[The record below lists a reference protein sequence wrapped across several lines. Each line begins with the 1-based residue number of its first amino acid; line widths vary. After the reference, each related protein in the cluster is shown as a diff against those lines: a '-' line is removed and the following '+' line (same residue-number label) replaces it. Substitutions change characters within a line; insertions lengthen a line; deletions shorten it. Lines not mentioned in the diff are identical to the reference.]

1 MVYSRRVII
10 AGLSGAATAA
20 QAQRPKLKTW
30 QPKLGVYCRYSRA
43 NLEFVRQEGFTCVQL
58 AVEKGGLSETFTDEQ
73 IASFKSEMQRSGLLL
88 AALGAPGNHLDPDP
102 VARDRFNAR
111 FIKSLELAGK
121 LGVPY
126 VGGSSGAIPGQ
137 PFAKQIQE
145 IVRLYEEKY
154 FPVCEKYKVRILWE
168 PHVNPGNIATSPVGF
183 SALFK
188 AFHDSPYV
196 GLQLDPSH
204 LVWQMIDPIE
214 CVREFVG
221 KIFNIH
227 LKDTEILWPV
237 LRRVGVQA
245 LDGTRW
251 WRFRVPGSGAID
263 WKGFFTALADTG
275 YSGGMNIENEDN
287 FYYPNYEGTDFTESF
302 KNGYRVAHAYLKQFV
317 PPGA

>member
-1 MVYSRRVII
+1 MECTRRMAIGGL
-10 AGLSGAATAA
+10 AGAVAAAA
-20 QAQRPKLKTW
+20 VQAQRPQVKTW
-30 QPKLGVYCRYSRA
+30 RPKLGIYCRYSRA
-43 NLEFVRQEGFTCVQL
+43 NMEFARQEGFTCVQL

-73 IASFKSEMQRSGLLL
+73 IASFASDMQRSGLLL

-102 VARDRFNAR
+102 AARARFNAR
-111 FIKSLELAGK
+111 YVKILELAGK

-126 VGGSSGAIPGQ
+126 VGGSSGAIPGRS
-137 PFAKQIQE
+137 FAAQIPE

-188 AFHDSPYV
+188 AFHDSPHV

-204 LVWQMIDPIE
+204 LVWQMIDPAE
-214 CVREFVG
+214 CVREFAG
-221 KIFNIH
+221 RIFNIH

-237 LRRVGVQA
+237 LRRAGVQA
-245 LDGTRW
+245 QDGTRW
-251 WRFRVPGSGAID
+251 WRFRLPGNGAID

-275 YSGGMNIENEDN
+275 YSGAMNIENEDT
-287 FYYPNYEGTDFTESF
+287 FYYPNYNGADFTESF
-302 KNGYRVAHAYLKQFV
+302 KNGFRVAHAYLKQFV
-317 PPGA
+317 PQ